1 MKCETGDLQN
11 AAAHAERCEHFP
23 VPGHVLLLILQLCWE
38 MQWSSK
44 CHSVTALQ
52 GGMQVARLFSLHY
65 ALKLD
70 NNKTLF
76 L

>member
-1 MKCETGDLQN
+1 MKCAAGDLQN
-11 AAAHAERCEHFP
+11 AAARAERCERFP
-23 VPGHVLLLILQLCWE
+23 VLGLLLILQLCWE
-38 MQWSSK
+38 VQG
-44 CHSVTALQ
+44 HSTWHSPTALQ
-52 GGMQVARLFSLHY
+52 GGMQAVRFSLHY